1 MQKKKRVYL
10 IAAVLLLLLVGVC
23 CFYFCRRTE
32 SPSAPQTPIEAPAPE
47 VPAEVPVA
55 PEEPLPTEQPAA
67 PVESKPAEEAP
78 KPKAAPAVSPKPA
91 PAKPAAAPKPEPKSE
106 PEKPAAAVEPTP
118 APEPAPAPKPE
129 PVHTPKPEPA
139 PAPEPPSKPVEK
151 EAVADNNEI
160 VASADVMPKF
170 KGGDL
175 KKFQEYINENT
186 IYPQV
191 AAEMGLQGRVKV
203 SFVVEKDGRVSNVKI
218 VKGVDP
224 LLDREALRVVTSS
237 PKWTPG
243 QNAGHPVRVS
253 QTATVLF
260 VMR

>member
-47 VPAEVPVA
+47 VPAETPVA
-55 PEEPLPTEQPAA
+55 PEEPMPTEQPAA

-78 KPKAAPAVSPKPA
+78 KPKAAPAASPKPA
-91 PAKPAAAPKPEPKSE
+91 PAKPAA
-106 PEKPAAAVEPTP
+106 
-118 APEPAPAPKPE
+118 APKPE

-151 EAVADNNEI
+151 EVVADNNEI

>member
-47 VPAEVPVA
+47 VPAETPVA
-55 PEEPLPTEQPAA
+55 PEEPMPTEQPAA

-78 KPKAAPAVSPKPA
+78 KPKAAPAASPKPA

-139 PAPEPPSKPVEK
+139 PAPEPPSTPVEK
-151 EAVADNNEI
+151 EVVADNNEI

>member
-47 VPAEVPVA
+47 VPAETPVA
-55 PEEPLPTEQPAA
+55 PEEPMPTEQPAA

-91 PAKPAAAPKPEPKSE
+91 PAKPAAAPKPEP
-106 PEKPAAAVEPTP
+106 
-118 APEPAPAPKPE
+118 
-129 PVHTPKPEPA
+129 VHTPKPEPA
-139 PAPEPPSKPVEK
+139 PAPEPPNKPVEK
-151 EAVADNNEI
+151 EVVADNNEI

>member
-47 VPAEVPVA
+47 VPVETPVA
-55 PEEPLPTEQPAA
+55 PEEPMPTEQPAA

-78 KPKAAPAVSPKPA
+78 KPKEAPAASPKPA

-118 APEPAPAPKPE
+118 APEPAPAP
-129 PVHTPKPEPA
+129 
-139 PAPEPPSKPVEK
+139 APEPPSKPVEK
-151 EAVADNNEI
+151 EVVADNNEI

>member
-47 VPAEVPVA
+47 VPAETPVA
-55 PEEPLPTEQPAA
+55 PEEPMPTEQPAA

>member
-47 VPAEVPVA
+47 VPVETPVA
-55 PEEPLPTEQPAA
+55 PEEPMPTEQPAA

-78 KPKAAPAVSPKPA
+78 KPKAAPAASPKPA